1 MRRRMFLT
9 LGGVS
14 VAGACSGW
22 TGEGWGEES
31 PFSGEML
38 TEASRQI
45 PIVRQ
50 ADVVVC
56 GGGPAG
62 VAAALSAAR
71 QGKRTVLL
79 ESAGCLGG
87 IWTTGALCLLLD
99 YHNKTG
105 IMREIVKRLEQLQAK
120 RGDCYDIELMKYL
133 LDTLCA
139 EAGVEVQLYTQVV
152 SVVKDAENRVRAVI
166 TESKSGREAVCGKVF
181 IDCTGDGDI
190 GALAGCGFDFGH
202 PEDGRFMPMSLMA
215 LLTGLNHEEIKP
227 FYDYKNLLAEMERA
241 GIQPSYRRPS
251 LWFLNEQ
258 VWGLMATH
266 QHQLR
271 GTDVRDLTT
280 ATIRARAELHEMVTK
295 LRNSGG
301 VWKNLRLVS
310 TAGKIGVREGR
321 RIHGEYTVT
330 EKDLREGRK
339 QEDAVCRVT
348 YNIDIHVSRPIT
360 SGSSAHLQ
368 KVPPYDIPIRALIAK
383 DVKGLMMAGRCV
395 SGDFHAHA
403 SYRVTG
409 NAVAMGEAAGKYAAE
424 NIKK

>member
-1 MRRRMFLT
+1 MQRRTFLT
-9 LGGVS
+9 LGSLAAMGI
-14 VAGACSGW
+14 GADK
-22 TGEGWGEES
+22 TVELLGEE
-31 PFSGEML
+31 PCFSGEKL
-38 TEASRQI
+38 TEVSRQI
-45 PIVRQ
+45 PIVRR

-71 QGKRTVLL
+71 EGKKTVLL
-79 ESAGCLGG
+79 ESSGCLGG

-99 YHNKTG
+99 YRNKTG
-105 IMREIVKRLEQLQAK
+105 IMQEIVQGLESLHAK
-120 RGDCYDIELMKYL
+120 RGDCYDIESMKYL
-133 LDTLCA
+133 LDTLCSQS
-139 EAGVEVQLYTQVV
+139 GVQVQLYTHVV

-166 TESKSGREAVCGKVF
+166 TESKSGREAVCGEMFV
-181 IDCTGDGDI
+181 DCTGDGDV

-215 LLTGLNHEEIKP
+215 LLTGLNHKDMKP
-227 FYDYKNLLAEMERA
+227 FYDYQNLLKEMERA

-271 GTDVRDLTT
+271 GTDARDLTI
-280 ATIRARAELHEMVTK
+280 ATIRARAELHEIVTK
-295 LRNSGG
+295 LRNCGG
-301 VWKNLRLVS
+301 VWENLQLVS

-339 QEDAVCRVT
+339 HEDVACQVRYCV
-348 YNIDIHVSRPIT
+348 DIHVSKPVT
-360 SGSSAHLQ
+360 SGVSTHGWEV
-368 KVPPYDIPIRALIAK
+368 KPYDIPIRALIAK

-395 SGDFHAHA
+395 SGDFYAHS

-409 NAVAMGEAAGKYAAE
+409 NAVTMGEAAGKFAAQ
-424 NIKK
+424 KVGS